1 MVSTGRAP
9 EVLSRS
15 SLLGQVPTVQSV
27 SPQVEF
33 CGLHAPVTGGSE
45 AQSEPAIREGL
56 GPGPSFKYPQE
67 YVPLYLR
74 SLPKKIGR
82 WPQAWG
88 KWQREHGLQLRQT
101 SAPGQQVATG
111 SSRWSSKALQ
121 PQVYLV
127 SPLWGTSAFLGFLGA
142 CRSHQALWPT
152 VSHLSS
158 GATSS
163 REPFC
168 PP

>member
-1 MVSTGRAP
+1 MAFTLPLRGGRRP
-9 EVLSRS
+9 SRS
-15 SLLGQVPTVQSV
+15 LPSEKDLGAEVPW
-27 SPQVEF
+27 
-33 CGLHAPVTGGSE
+33 
-45 AQSEPAIREGL
+45 
-56 GPGPSFKYPQE
+56 PGPSFKYPQE

-88 KWQREHGLQLRQT
+88 KWQGERSLQLRQT
-101 SAPGQQVATG
+101 SAPGRQVATG

-121 PQVYLV
+121 PQVYLA
-127 SPLWGTSAFLGFLGA
+127 SPLWGTSAFLGLLGA
-142 CRSHQALWPT
+142 CRSHQALWPI